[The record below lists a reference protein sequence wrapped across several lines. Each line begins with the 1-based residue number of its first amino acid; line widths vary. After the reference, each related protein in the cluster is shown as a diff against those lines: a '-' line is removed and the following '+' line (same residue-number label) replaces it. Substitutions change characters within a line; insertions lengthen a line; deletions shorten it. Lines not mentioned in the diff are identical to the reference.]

1 MNTPQ
6 GTGNVLITGAS
17 GGIGADL
24 ARIFAR
30 AGHRLALVARSSDML
45 GQLADELGTPGGARP
60 LTIALDLS
68 LPDAP
73 AMLAEALGDAAF
85 TTSILVNN
93 AGYGLNGPVARLER
107 GGQVGIIDLNIR
119 ALTDLTL
126 QFLPEIQ
133 ASKGKILNVASVA
146 GFLPGPGMAIYY
158 ASKAYVLSFSEA
170 LAYELRDS
178 GVTVTAL
185 CPGPTATRF
194 FERASGRARGLKRV
208 GMMASMP
215 VAQAGY
221 DGLMAGKRVVVPG
234 FSNWIITAI
243 APMLPRA
250 LVLPVISRIQLGK

>member
-1 MNTPQ
+1 MNTAENP
-6 GTGNVLITGAS
+6 GNVLITGAS

-30 AGHRLALVARSSDML
+30 AGHRLALVARSGEAL
-45 GQLADELGTPGGARP
+45 GQLADELGAPGGTRP
-60 LTIALDLS
+60 LTIALDLA

-73 AMLAEALGDAAF
+73 AILAEALGKAGF
-85 TTSILVNN
+85 TTTILVNN
-93 AGYGLNGPVARLER
+93 AGYGLNGRVAQLER
-107 GGQVGIIDLNIR
+107 GEQIGIIDLNIR

-126 QFLPEIQ
+126 QFLPAIQ

-158 ASKAYVLSFSEA
+158 ASKAYVISFSQA

-185 CPGPTATRF
+185 CPGPTSTGF
-194 FERASGRARGLKRV
+194 FERARGKARSLKRV

-221 DGLMAGKRVVVPG
+221 DGLMAGKLVVVPG
-234 FSNWIITAI
+234 LSNWLITAI
-243 APMLPRA
+243 APILPRA